1 VDDDHET
8 VAALSSALRD
18 DGYRVFEAPDA
29 SHVVEWLSLFAGPMN
44 TIDVIITDQ
53 VMPTTTGLELLGKL
67 RDRNWPTEVILM
79 SAFTD
84 DEMRREAHRLG
95 AAAILAK
102 PFLVD
107 DLIGEVNRLAHA
119 S

>member
-1 VDDDHET
+1 MDDDRET
-8 VAALSSALRD
+8 VAALSNALRC

-29 SHVVEWLSLFAGPMN
+29 SHVVEWLSRFAGPMN
-44 TIDVIITDQ
+44 TIDVIIADQ
-53 VMPTTTGLELLGKL
+53 VMPTTTGLELLGEL
-67 RDRNWPTEVILM
+67 RDRNWSTEVVLM
-79 SAFTD
+79 SAFVD

-95 AAAILAK
+95 VAAILAK
-102 PFLVD
+102 PFLLD